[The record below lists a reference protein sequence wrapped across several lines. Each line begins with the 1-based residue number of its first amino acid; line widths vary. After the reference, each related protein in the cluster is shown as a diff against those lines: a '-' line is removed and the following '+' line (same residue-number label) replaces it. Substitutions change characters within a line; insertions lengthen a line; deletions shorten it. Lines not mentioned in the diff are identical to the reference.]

1 MTTTMY
7 EMQNMLNGNNN
18 KLDLTGEKIGET
30 EFDIAIKTIQSESN
44 KGGNELRISDSRT
57 T

>member
-30 EFDIAIKTIQSESN
+30 EFDIATQTTQSESN
-44 KGGNELRISDSRT
+44 KG
-57 T
+57 